1 MDLGLKGKVAVV
13 TGTASQ
19 VGMGRTICLTLAKE
33 GCDIVSADMDMEGAI
48 KTAEAV
54 KALGRK
60 AIAVKVN
67 VTNYAEVEEMAKAA
81 FERIRT
87 D

>member
-13 TGTASQ
+13 TGAASQ
-19 VGMGRTICLTLAKE
+19 TGMGNAICLMLAKE
-33 GCDIVSADMDMEGAI
+33 GCDIVSADMDLEGAI

-60 AIAVKVN
+60 ASLSKSISPFLPKP
-67 VTNYAEVEEMAKAA
+67 KKWPK
-81 FERIRT
+81 RR
-87 D
+87 